1 MFSFVSNVLLPT
13 GESLTISHNVLDVS
27 SSLEVT
33 QFSQMTIKCNVI
45 LAKLQQQSDDC
56 NLTSKDDEDSD
67 TQIIYGKMSQN
78 KKHVLLYDI

>member
-1 MFSFVSNVLLPT
+1 MPT

-45 LAKLQQQSDDC
+45 LAKLKQESDDC
-56 NLTSKDDEDSD
+56 NLTSKNDEDSD
-67 TQIIYGKMSQN
+67 TQIIYGESSSQA
-78 KKHVLLYDI
+78 KEYYDISR